1 MSPPQNWRTTL
12 APVARLLGRGVI
24 EQLFARM
31 ALDPALVNDL
41 AKQAFQR
48 EEPGEE
54 WLKLSAKQRAAWH
67 QRVEVIVRGVGQR
80 ILD

>member
-1 MSPPQNWRTTL
+1 VSPPQNWRATL

-31 ALDPALVNDL
+31 ALDPVLVIEL
-41 AKQAFQR
+41 AKLAHQR

-54 WLKLSAKQRAAWH
+54 WSKLSPKQRGLWQ
-67 QRVEVIVRGVGQR
+67 QRVEVIVRAVGQR

>member
-1 MSPPQNWRTTL
+1 VSPPQNWRTTL

-31 ALDPALVNDL
+31 ALDPALVMDL
-41 AKQAFQR
+41 AKQAHQR
-48 EEPGEE
+48 EEPGDD
-54 WLKLSAKQRAAWH
+54 WSKLTPKQRGLWQ
-67 QRVEVIVRGVGQR
+67 QRVETIVRAVGQR